1 VIWSSWTLES
11 LLLATMAKLSLPRVN
26 AAMPRAPD
34 KEVKL
39 PWPSVALSTDS
50 GLSGSVTSSSSTPL
64 SYLLA
69 TTAKVIPGSVLFTK
83 VATPL
88 APYNMVDSSSVALPK
103 ADGCSGSVTFS
114 TCTLS
119 SCWPTTI
126 A

>member
-1 VIWSSWTLES
+1 VGGGGDGGGEGGGGEGGGDGGGASVIWSSWTLES

-64 SYLLA
+64 SYLRRHGRYQL
-69 TTAKVIPGSVLFTK
+69 VPNPWG
-83 VATPL
+83 
-88 APYNMVDSSSVALPK
+88 
-103 ADGCSGSVTFS
+103 
-114 TCTLS
+114 
-119 SCWPTTI
+119 
-126 A
+126 